1 MMRNFFLHGK
11 ARPISLLGLCLLFSQ
26 PDSYALNLD
35 PINAIVDQDQVTGI
49 IKDEKGQVLAGA
61 TITVKG
67 TSIQTS
73 SNQQGIF
80 SIRAKRGDVLVVNY
94 QGFTK
99 QEVAV
104 STGNVNVV
112 MVSSDQALEEVVIIG
127 YGKQRKGNITGS
139 VATVN
144 AEQLKNIPSSNLSN
158 SLAGRAAGVNVT
170 NTSGMAGASSSL
182 RIRGSFAEPL
192 YVIDGVVRDKAA
204 FDVLEANEV
213 DQMTFLKDAATAAV
227 YGTRAGN
234 GVVVVTTKKGTAQAP
249 VFNVQSNYTFNTPT
263 QELLANLTTAKDEL
277 TYQNRVAEFRGLSI
291 PNGQKEFDYFK
302 DKNYNANDVI
312 WRNPF
317 THRQSISVNGGGDKI
332 TYYSLLSYRK
342 ENGSYKSLD
351 HEKFNLRSN
360 ISAQITE
367 DFSMDFNISAN
378 QTNSKR
384 FFWPFSTSSNDDDF
398 DVSDFYRVT
407 FNWPKMYPFYLNA
420 DGTPSNTPTAYP
432 VQTPMGSWQAW
443 NVIDQVIG
451 DRYIDRKVRQ
461 VNPIMTLNLKLDKLV
476 QGLSTKVVGSYI
488 AQDYMRKRYMSFQKN
503 YTFTSLNPNDN
514 RFIPAPPSEANINIF
529 TFSQSQPFMDYSPQ
543 RLWEYQ
549 VNWFLN
555 YNRKFGKHSVDGT
568 LVYEQSKKGG
578 TYVTSRAENPITA
591 LDQMFIYPT
600 DRNFRSTTAN
610 ETIDSRRGII
620 GRANYNYA
628 DKYIAEFS
636 FRYDGSPLFPTDKR
650 WGFFPSVSAA
660 WRVSDENFFTDIKNT
675 ISDLKFRA
683 SYGTTGNDLDVNANR
698 IGQFGYLEKY
708 TTSGGYMFGDRYY
721 NGIAYGATP
730 TQNLTWTTSKSVNLG
745 LDFGFVNNKL
755 TGSLDLFSRKETNI
769 LGPRSLK
776 VPDNYGR
783 ALAPENYAARS
794 YKGGEIS
801 FNWNDK
807 VGEVAYGLNANLGYA
822 KDRWDIID
830 EEPSYAS
837 GQPQN
842 FRSRIGRP
850 ENRIIGLESLG
861 LVRTQ
866 AEADAL
872 KAKGF
877 KTYGRDPFPGMILY
891 KDIQGA
897 NYSGG
902 PDGKIDDNDLQ
913 LLSDNNSPRI
923 NYGFGF
929 NASWKGFYV
938 SALFQGVLAYDRM
951 ISNQEG
957 GGMRQHGDTFRP
969 YYPIWASDVWTP
981 DNTDAK
987 YPRPTGYS
995 GWAESGA
1002 APSSF
1007 WIRNGAYLR
1016 LRDINVSY
1024 RLPKSMT
1031 EKLRVKDVN
1040 LFFNGT
1046 NLFVFSPMKEFHD
1059 PEQKLYDSYPVMK
1072 TFTFG
1077 LDVKF

>member
-1 MMRNFFLHGK
+1 M
-11 ARPISLLGLCLLFSQ
+11 
-26 PDSYALNLD
+26 
-35 PINAIVDQDQVTGI
+35 
-49 IKDEKGQVLAGA
+49 
-61 TITVKG
+61 
-67 TSIQTS
+67 
-73 SNQQGIF
+73 
-80 SIRAKRGDVLVVNY
+80 NY

-263 QELLANLTTAKDEL
+263 QELLANLTTAQDEL
-277 TYQNRVAEFRGLSI
+277 TYQNRVAEFRGNAI

-503 YTFTSLNPNDN
+503 YTFTPLNPNDN
-514 RFIPAPPSEANINIF
+514 RFIPAPPSEASINIF

-555 YNRKFGKHSVDGT
+555 YNPR
-568 LVYEQSKKGG
+568 
-578 TYVTSRAENPITA
+578 
-591 LDQMFIYPT
+591 
-600 DRNFRSTTAN
+600 
-610 ETIDSRRGII
+610 SRR
-620 GRANYNYA
+620 
-628 DKYIAEFS
+628 
-636 FRYDGSPLFPTDKR
+636 
-650 WGFFPSVSAA
+650 
-660 WRVSDENFFTDIKNT
+660 
-675 ISDLKFRA
+675 
-683 SYGTTGNDLDVNANR
+683 
-698 IGQFGYLEKY
+698 
-708 TTSGGYMFGDRYY
+708 
-721 NGIAYGATP
+721 
-730 TQNLTWTTSKSVNLG
+730 
-745 LDFGFVNNKL
+745 
-755 TGSLDLFSRKETNI
+755 
-769 LGPRSLK
+769 K
-776 VPDNYGR
+776 VP
-783 ALAPENYAARS
+783 
-794 YKGGEIS
+794 
-801 FNWNDK
+801 
-807 VGEVAYGLNANLGYA
+807 
-822 KDRWDIID
+822 
-830 EEPSYAS
+830 
-837 GQPQN
+837 
-842 FRSRIGRP
+842 
-850 ENRIIGLESLG
+850 
-861 LVRTQ
+861 
-866 AEADAL
+866 
-872 KAKGF
+872 
-877 KTYGRDPFPGMILY
+877 
-891 KDIQGA
+891 
-897 NYSGG
+897 
-902 PDGKIDDNDLQ
+902 
-913 LLSDNNSPRI
+913 
-923 NYGFGF
+923 
-929 NASWKGFYV
+929 
-938 SALFQGVLAYDRM
+938 
-951 ISNQEG
+951 
-957 GGMRQHGDTFRP
+957 
-969 YYPIWASDVWTP
+969 
-981 DNTDAK
+981 
-987 YPRPTGYS
+987 
-995 GWAESGA
+995 
-1002 APSSF
+1002 
-1007 WIRNGAYLR
+1007 
-1016 LRDINVSY
+1016 
-1024 RLPKSMT
+1024 
-1031 EKLRVKDVN
+1031 
-1040 LFFNGT
+1040 
-1046 NLFVFSPMKEFHD
+1046 
-1059 PEQKLYDSYPVMK
+1059 
-1072 TFTFG
+1072 
-1077 LDVKF
+1077 

>member
-67 TSIQTS
+67 TSVQTS

-99 QEVAV
+99 QEVVV
-104 STGNVNVV
+104 SAGNVNVV

-378 QTNSKR
+378 QTN
-384 FFWPFSTSSNDDDF
+384 
-398 DVSDFYRVT
+398 
-407 FNWPKMYPFYLNA
+407 
-420 DGTPSNTPTAYP
+420 
-432 VQTPMGSWQAW
+432 
-443 NVIDQVIG
+443 
-451 DRYIDRKVRQ
+451 
-461 VNPIMTLNLKLDKLV
+461 
-476 QGLSTKVVGSYI
+476 
-488 AQDYMRKRYMSFQKN
+488 
-503 YTFTSLNPNDN
+503 
-514 RFIPAPPSEANINIF
+514 
-529 TFSQSQPFMDYSPQ
+529 
-543 RLWEYQ
+543 
-549 VNWFLN
+549 
-555 YNRKFGKHSVDGT
+555 
-568 LVYEQSKKGG
+568 
-578 TYVTSRAENPITA
+578 
-591 LDQMFIYPT
+591 
-600 DRNFRSTTAN
+600 
-610 ETIDSRRGII
+610 
-620 GRANYNYA
+620 
-628 DKYIAEFS
+628 
-636 FRYDGSPLFPTDKR
+636 
-650 WGFFPSVSAA
+650 
-660 WRVSDENFFTDIKNT
+660 
-675 ISDLKFRA
+675 
-683 SYGTTGNDLDVNANR
+683 
-698 IGQFGYLEKY
+698 
-708 TTSGGYMFGDRYY
+708 
-721 NGIAYGATP
+721 
-730 TQNLTWTTSKSVNLG
+730 
-745 LDFGFVNNKL
+745 
-755 TGSLDLFSRKETNI
+755 
-769 LGPRSLK
+769 
-776 VPDNYGR
+776 
-783 ALAPENYAARS
+783 
-794 YKGGEIS
+794 
-801 FNWNDK
+801 
-807 VGEVAYGLNANLGYA
+807 
-822 KDRWDIID
+822 
-830 EEPSYAS
+830 
-837 GQPQN
+837 
-842 FRSRIGRP
+842 
-850 ENRIIGLESLG
+850 
-861 LVRTQ
+861 
-866 AEADAL
+866 
-872 KAKGF
+872 
-877 KTYGRDPFPGMILY
+877 
-891 KDIQGA
+891 
-897 NYSGG
+897 
-902 PDGKIDDNDLQ
+902 
-913 LLSDNNSPRI
+913 
-923 NYGFGF
+923 
-929 NASWKGFYV
+929 
-938 SALFQGVLAYDRM
+938 
-951 ISNQEG
+951 
-957 GGMRQHGDTFRP
+957 
-969 YYPIWASDVWTP
+969 
-981 DNTDAK
+981 
-987 YPRPTGYS
+987 
-995 GWAESGA
+995 
-1002 APSSF
+1002 
-1007 WIRNGAYLR
+1007 
-1016 LRDINVSY
+1016 
-1024 RLPKSMT
+1024 
-1031 EKLRVKDVN
+1031 
-1040 LFFNGT
+1040 
-1046 NLFVFSPMKEFHD
+1046 
-1059 PEQKLYDSYPVMK
+1059 
-1072 TFTFG
+1072 
-1077 LDVKF
+1077 